1 MWWSYW
7 TALFPQMDDHPL
19 DSKNPT
25 RLCLDMILLRY
36 VVGGSSLNLNDAT
49 LWTLTWVDR
58 YTCNRTWKLPR
69 KFQACWDIY
78 IYIHFFSVIYI
89 ELCRSTGNALWLAT
103 LPLTNFEVMAWSPGR
118 QLSSRRRGFHFHV
131 SWRVPSLCNIK
142 GWNDFWKTIWIE
154 TSRKYM
160 PKNTNPYV
168 PLCHQRGHQ
177 RHRHV
182 TGTSSFSTYLT
193 PNEGSISSGDQR
205 STKNP
210 CKWREYGWSANN

>member
-1 MWWSYW
+1 MWLGEAHW
-7 TALFPQMDDHPL
+7 TWMMQHCGHWHGLIDTPVTELGNCQE
-19 DSKNPT
+19 SS
-25 RLCLDMILLRY
+25 RL
-36 VVGGSSLNLNDAT
+36 VGI
-49 LWTLTWVDR
+49 
-58 YTCNRTWKLPR
+58 Y
-69 KFQACWDIY
+69 IY